1 MTYLV
6 MECHPGYA
14 VVLDQTGRFLKV
26 ANLNYQ
32 VGETVSFVI
41 ECTAEEDP
49 ITIKSLR
56 RRRMLLSAASLAACF
71 FLAVLGTWHVCLT
84 PYGAV
89 RIQINPDL
97 KLTVNRL
104 DYVISADGLND
115 DGLRLLDGYQFRGQ
129 KLEQASGELADRA
142 MEMGYLKEGGQIF
155 LTLESSHENWIAKT
169 EERLLTELES
179 HLNDTIAVT
188 ASEAPASAEPL
199 PTGSLSDVPVL
210 PSAPD
215 DTPLS
220 GISKFQETDE
230 EDDDSEDEGNE
241 DALNEDDE
249 DDSEDTSEG
258 TDDDREDAAD
268 RQDDDS
274 ENAADWQDDDSERDT
289 DNNDLDEH
297 SPRLDTNDDA
307 EHTDDHNDNDKDEHD
322 SDDSSDKDSNEQ
334 DTDDSSDEDGNE
346 HDTDDSSDD
355 DGDEHDT
362 DDSSNDDSNDNDDD

>member
-41 ECTAEEDP
+41 ECTAEEEP

-84 PYGAV
+84 PYGSV

-155 LTLESSHENWIAKT
+155 LTLESSHENWSAKT
-169 EERLLTELES
+169 EERLLTELEN
-179 HLNDTIAVT
+179 HLNDTVSVT

-199 PTGSLSDVPVL
+199 PTGSLSDVPVP

-220 GISKFQETDE
+220 EISKFQEIDE
-230 EDDDSEDEGNE
+230 ENDDSEDEGDE
-241 DALNEDDE
+241 GTLNEDNE
-249 DDSEDTSEG
+249 DDSKDTSEG
-258 TDDDREDAAD
+258 KDDDREGAAD

-274 ENAADWQDDDSERDT
+274 ENAADRQDDDSERDT

-307 EHTDDHNDNDKDEHD
+307 EHTDDHNDNDEDEHD
-322 SDDSSDKDSNEQ
+322 GNDS
-334 DTDDSSDEDGNE
+334 SSDEDGDE
-346 HDTDDSSDD
+346 HNTDNSSD
-355 DGDEHDT
+355 E
-362 DDSSNDDSNDNDDD
+362 DSNDNDDD

>member
-41 ECTAEEDP
+41 ECTAEEEP
-49 ITIKSLR
+49 VTIHSLR
-56 RRRMLLSAASLAACF
+56 RRRILLSAASLAASF

-115 DGLRLLDGYQFRGQ
+115 DGLRLLDGYRFRGQ
-129 KLEQASGELADRA
+129 KLEQASDELADRA

-169 EERLLTELES
+169 EDRLLTELEN
-179 HLNDTIAVT
+179 HLNDTVSVT
-188 ASEAPASAEPL
+188 VSAASEAPVSAEPL
-199 PTGSLSDVPVL
+199 PTGSLPDAPVL

-220 GISKFQETDE
+220 EISKFQEIDE
-230 EDDDSEDEGNE
+230 EDDDSEDEGDE
-241 DALNEDDE
+241 GALNEDDE

-258 TDDDREDAAD
+258 KDDDSENAAD

-274 ENAADWQDDDSERDT
+274 ERDT
-289 DNNDLDEH
+289 DDNDLDEH

-307 EHTDDHNDNDKDEHD
+307 EHTDDHNDNDEDEHD
-322 SDDSSDKDSNEQ
+322 GNDS
-334 DTDDSSDEDGNE
+334 SSDEDGEE
-346 HDTDDSSDD
+346 HDTDNSSD
-355 DGDEHDT
+355 E
-362 DDSSNDDSNDNDDD
+362 DSNDNDDD

>member
-41 ECTAEEDP
+41 ECTAEEEP

-169 EERLLTELES
+169 EDRLLTELEN
-179 HLNDTIAVT
+179 HLNDTVSVT

-199 PTGSLSDVPVL
+199 PTGSLPDAPVL

-215 DTPLS
+215 NTPLS
-220 GISKFQETDE
+220 EISKFQEIDE
-230 EDDDSEDEGNE
+230 EDDDSEDEGDE
-241 DALNEDDE
+241 GALNEDDE

-258 TDDDREDAAD
+258 K
-268 RQDDDS
+268 DDDS
-274 ENAADWQDDDSERDT
+274 ENAADRQDDDSERDT

-307 EHTDDHNDNDKDEHD
+307 KHTDDHNDNDEDEHD
-322 SDDSSDKDSNEQ
+322 GNDS
-334 DTDDSSDEDGNE
+334 SSDEDGEE
-346 HDTDDSSDD
+346 HDTDNSSD
-355 DGDEHDT
+355 E
-362 DDSSNDDSNDNDDD
+362 DSNDNDDD

>member
-41 ECTAEEDP
+41 ECTAEEEP

-169 EERLLTELES
+169 EDRLLTELEN
-179 HLNDTIAVT
+179 HLNDTVSVT

-199 PTGSLSDVPVL
+199 PTGSLPDAPVL

-220 GISKFQETDE
+220 EISKFQEIDE
-230 EDDDSEDEGNE
+230 EDDDSEDEGDE
-241 DALNEDDE
+241 GALNEDDE

-258 TDDDREDAAD
+258 K
-268 RQDDDS
+268 DDDS
-274 ENAADWQDDDSERDT
+274 ENAADRQDDDSERDT

-307 EHTDDHNDNDKDEHD
+307 KHTDDHNDNDEDEHD
-322 SDDSSDKDSNEQ
+322 GNDS
-334 DTDDSSDEDGNE
+334 SSDEDGEE
-346 HDTDDSSDD
+346 HDTDNSSD
-355 DGDEHDT
+355 E
-362 DDSSNDDSNDNDDD
+362 DSNDNDDD

>member
-41 ECTAEEDP
+41 ECAAEEEP

-188 ASEAPASAEPL
+188 ASEAPASAELL
-199 PTGSLSDVPVL
+199 PTGSLSDVPVP

-230 EDDDSEDEGNE
+230 EDDDSEDE
-241 DALNEDDE
+241 

-258 TDDDREDAAD
+258 KDDDRENAAD
-268 RQDDDS
+268 RQD
-274 ENAADWQDDDSERDT
+274 EDSERDT

-297 SPRLDTNDDA
+297 NPRLDTDDDA
-307 EHTDDHNDNDKDEHD
+307 EHTDDHNDNDEDEHN
-322 SDDSSDKDSNEQ
+322 SDDSSSDEDSNEH

-346 HDTDDSSDD
+346 HDTDDSSDE

-362 DDSSNDDSNDNDDD
+362 DDSSDKDSNDNDDD

>member
-41 ECTAEEDP
+41 ECTAEEEP

-169 EERLLTELES
+169 EDRLLTELEN
-179 HLNDTIAVT
+179 HLNDTVSVT

-199 PTGSLSDVPVL
+199 PTGSLPDAPVL

-220 GISKFQETDE
+220 EISKFQEIDE
-230 EDDDSEDEGNE
+230 EDDDSEDEGDE
-241 DALNEDDE
+241 GALNEDNE

-258 TDDDREDAAD
+258 KDDDREGAAD
-268 RQDDDS
+268 R
-274 ENAADWQDDDSERDT
+274 QDDDSERDT

-307 EHTDDHNDNDKDEHD
+307 KHTDDHNDNDEDEHD
-322 SDDSSDKDSNEQ
+322 GNDS
-334 DTDDSSDEDGNE
+334 SSDEDGEE
-346 HDTDDSSDD
+346 HDTDNSSD
-355 DGDEHDT
+355 E
-362 DDSSNDDSNDNDDD
+362 DSNDNDDD

>member
-41 ECTAEEDP
+41 ECTAEEEP

-115 DGLRLLDGYQFRGQ
+115 DGLRLLDVSRTKAGTGFW
-129 KLEQASGELADRA
+129 RA
-142 MEMGYLKEGGQIF
+142 GRQSHGNGLSEGRRTDF
-155 LTLESSHENWIAKT
+155 SY
-169 EERLLTELES
+169 
-179 HLNDTIAVT
+179 
-188 ASEAPASAEPL
+188 
-199 PTGSLSDVPVL
+199 
-210 PSAPD
+210 
-215 DTPLS
+215 S
-220 GISKFQETDE
+220 GILS
-230 EDDDSEDEGNE
+230 
-241 DALNEDDE
+241 
-249 DDSEDTSEG
+249 
-258 TDDDREDAAD
+258 
-268 RQDDDS
+268 
-274 ENAADWQDDDSERDT
+274 
-289 DNNDLDEH
+289 
-297 SPRLDTNDDA
+297 
-307 EHTDDHNDNDKDEHD
+307 
-322 SDDSSDKDSNEQ
+322 
-334 DTDDSSDEDGNE
+334 
-346 HDTDDSSDD
+346 
-355 DGDEHDT
+355 
-362 DDSSNDDSNDNDDD
+362 

>member
-32 VGETVSFVI
+32 VGEMVSFVI

-142 MEMGYLKEGGQIF
+142 IEMGYLKEGGQIF

-169 EERLLTELES
+169 EDRLLTELES
-179 HLNDTIAVT
+179 HLNDTISVT
-188 ASEAPASAEPL
+188 ASAASEAPASADPFLPETS
-199 PTGSLSDVPVL
+199 PTGSLSDAPVT

-230 EDDDSEDEGNE
+230 EDDDSEDKGDEN
-241 DALNEDDE
+241 ALNEDDE
-249 DDSEDTSEG
+249 DDSEDTSERK
-258 TDDDREDAAD
+258 DDDSDDAAD
-268 RQDDDS
+268 RQDDDR
-274 ENAADWQDDDSERDT
+274 ERDT
-289 DNNDLDEH
+289 DNNNLDEH
-297 SPRLDTNDDA
+297 SQRLDTDDDA
-307 EHTDDHNDNDKDEHD
+307 EHTDDLNNNDEDEHD
-322 SDDSSDKDSNEQ
+322 SDDSSD
-334 DTDDSSDEDGNE
+334 DDSNE

-355 DGDEHDT
+355 D
-362 DDSSNDDSNDNDDD
+362 SNDNDDD

>member
-41 ECTAEEDP
+41 ECTAEEEP

-169 EERLLTELES
+169 EDRLLTELEN
-179 HLNDTIAVT
+179 HLNDTVSVT

-199 PTGSLSDVPVL
+199 PTGSLPDAPVL

-220 GISKFQETDE
+220 EISKFQEIDE
-230 EDDDSEDEGNE
+230 EDDDSEDEGDE
-241 DALNEDDE
+241 GALNEDDE

-258 TDDDREDAAD
+258 KDDDSENAAD

-274 ENAADWQDDDSERDT
+274 ERDT
-289 DNNDLDEH
+289 DDNDLDEH

-307 EHTDDHNDNDKDEHD
+307 KHTDDHNDNDEDEHD
-322 SDDSSDKDSNEQ
+322 GNDS
-334 DTDDSSDEDGNE
+334 SSDEDGEE
-346 HDTDDSSDD
+346 HDTDNSSD
-355 DGDEHDT
+355 E
-362 DDSSNDDSNDNDDD
+362 DSNDNDDD